1 MTEIYKNY
9 EVYVSASLLETL
21 GLSIMEAV
29 GSGMALIGLNVK
41 YGNQVFIHP
50 EENGYLV
57 DYDPK
62 HSQEKEDEL
71 IECMADSIVE
81 IFKDS
86 ERLERFHQ
94 FSYETGREFF
104 GVS

>member
-50 EENGYLV
+50 RYSL
-57 DYDPK
+57 
-62 HSQEKEDEL
+62 
-71 IECMADSIVE
+71 
-81 IFKDS
+81 
-86 ERLERFHQ
+86 
-94 FSYETGREFF
+94 
-104 GVS
+104 